1 MYITDSSTI
10 GFNLPDE
17 YEKAMEF
24 EKEHPD
30 WARSETTTSIAYSK
44 TSYYT
49 VNLKKEVQNESIPS
63 AD

>member
-17 YEKAMEF
+17 YKKAIEF
-24 EKEHPD
+24 EKDHPD
-30 WARSETTTSIAYSK
+30 WIRSETTTAIAYSK

-49 VNLKKEVQNESIPS
+49 VNLKKEGDDESIS
-63 AD
+63 SSK